1 MDVAATIE
9 AKVNGKL
16 MTGYHLLTG
25 GTGLLGRYLIK
36 DLSLAGVPMAVLVRP
51 TRRQT
56 VDERIDS
63 ILYYWE
69 SQLGS
74 EIPRP
79 MVLEGDICEPGLGLD
94 ATSLDWVS
102 KNCDAVIHSAA
113 SLQFVSTSEQSE
125 PWRSNVQG
133 TQNILDLCRR
143 AHIEKL
149 HHVGTAYICG
159 LRTGRIMEADVD
171 VGQTLGND
179 YEKSK
184 LQAEKLVR
192 AADHIQSLTVHRPAI
207 IIGDSKTG
215 FTNTFHGFYAALQLA
230 SMLTKAYDHSVN
242 ETGLLGGERVQFKLS
257 GKESKNLIPVD
268 WVSAVMAHV
277 ITNSEHHGKTYH
289 LTPLHPVTTRLFRDV
304 LEEVCGFYGAMFL
317 GPDAEFDHP
326 TEAEKHFYQNMTV
339 YNSYWRDDPVFDC
352 TNTLAAAPH
361 LPSPLVNREMLV
373 RLAKVAVDMNF
384 SWSDRG
390 FGPRK
395 MAVV

>member
-1 MDVAATIE
+1 
-9 AKVNGKL
+9 

-25 GTGLLGRYLIK
+25 ATGLLGRYLIK
-36 DLSLAGVPMAVLVRP
+36 DLSLAGVPLAVLVRP

-63 ILYYWE
+63 ILGYWE
-69 SQLGS
+69 AQLGS
-74 EIPRP
+74 ELPRP

-94 ATSLDWVS
+94 AASLDWAT
-102 KNCDAVIHSAA
+102 KHCNALIHSAA

-133 TQNILDLCRR
+133 TQNVLDFCRQ
-143 AHIEKL
+143 ANIENL
-149 HHVGTAYICG
+149 HHVGTAYVCG
-159 LRTGRIMEADVD
+159 LRTGRVMESDVD

-192 AADHIQSLTVHRPAI
+192 AADHIKSLTVHRPAI

-230 SMLTKAYDHSVN
+230 YMLTRAYDHSVN

-257 GKESKNLIPVD
+257 GTESKNLIPVD
-268 WVSAVMAHV
+268 WVSDVMAHV
-277 ITNSEHHGKTYH
+277 ITHPEHHGKTYH
-289 LTPLHPVTTRLFRDV
+289 LTPLHSVTTRLFRDV
-304 LEEVCGFYGAMFL
+304 LEEVCGFYGATFL
-317 GPDAEFDHP
+317 GPDAEFDDP

-361 LPSPLVNREMLV
+361 LPSPLIDREMLV

-384 SWSDRG
+384 TWSDRG
-390 FGPRK
+390 KGPKK